1 MELSEVFTKKNIEIL
16 RLLFE
21 ENLHIRDIANRLGIS
36 PGKVH
41 NSIKIFKKNNL
52 VIETKEKNKKII
64 SLNKNNTSL
73 NEINNLINEK
83 EGLKEI
89 ILAFAASP
97 QGEHTESYLRK
108 ILAPLSIKHG
118 LKISSL
124 GRGLS
129 TGAELE
135 YTDPDT
141 LKNALKNRS

>member
-1 MELSEVFTKKNIEIL
+1 MKNKQNQKFIEKFINKKHLSEVFTKKNIEIL

-83 EGLKEI
+83 EGLKETDSEHI
-89 ILAFAASP
+89 NIFDAISPLDFRYYARNEKIFQKIQPYLSETAF
-97 QGEHTESYLRK
+97 
-108 ILAPLSIKHG
+108 I
-118 LKISSL
+118 
-124 GRGLS
+124 
-129 TGAELE
+129 
-135 YTDPDT
+135 
-141 LKNALKNRS
+141 

>member
-52 VIETKEKNKKII
+52 AIETKEKNKTII

-83 EGLKEI
+83 EGLKETDSEHINIFIFLFCFYYQI
-89 ILAFAASP
+89 ILFKDF
-97 QGEHTESYLRK
+97 Y
-108 ILAPLSIKHG
+108 
-118 LKISSL
+118 
-124 GRGLS
+124 
-129 TGAELE
+129 
-135 YTDPDT
+135 
-141 LKNALKNRS
+141 